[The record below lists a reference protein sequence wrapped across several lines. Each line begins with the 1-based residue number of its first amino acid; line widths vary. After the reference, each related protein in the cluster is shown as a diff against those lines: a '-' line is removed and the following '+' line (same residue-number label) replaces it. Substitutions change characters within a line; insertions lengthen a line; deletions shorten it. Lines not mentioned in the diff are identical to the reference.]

1 MSRRAPP
8 SLEAMCACSSDAS
21 GWQRWSGRPS
31 RRSRYTQRQR
41 LVGVRGRC
49 PESTQHDSE
58 VHGRGVR
65 GTEGRSLGRKHRE
78 RSLPLA
84 IPEPARVAD
93 GRLGRSVPMAKGE
106 AHQAGNLQAAC
117 IWRRAVGRA
126 ITTCNRGRVRRW
138 RVKEARVVPASPAP
152 RSKPGSPARSR
163 GGAGCHR
170 CPGAPSGGG
179 GPPRPPPVP
188 LPPAARRQ
196 RRRPPLHQRRR
207 EAVVGTPAGDARIG
221 CHRTGRRAPSGAVIV
236 HGEPSTAASLLG
248 ALESRGSCWRRG
260 WDRQR
265 RQQLSR
271 I

>member
-1 MSRRAPP
+1 MSDSKIRSATGRKSAVPQCFQP
-8 SLEAMCACSSDAS
+8 ARFSFLNWLEFCLAEKRTGSYARSQAASLEA
-21 GWQRWSGRPS
+21 
-31 RRSRYTQRQR
+31 RQ
-41 LVGVRGRC
+41 L
-49 PESTQHDSE
+49 
-58 VHGRGVR
+58 
-65 GTEGRSLGRKHRE
+65 
-78 RSLPLA
+78 
-84 IPEPARVAD
+84 
-93 GRLGRSVPMAKGE
+93 
-106 AHQAGNLQAAC
+106 
-117 IWRRAVGRA
+117 
-126 ITTCNRGRVRRW
+126 
-138 RVKEARVVPASPAP
+138 

-207 EAVVGTPAGDARIG
+207 EAVAGTPAGDPRRG
-221 CHRTGRRAPSGAVIV
+221 CHRTGRRAPGGAFVV
-236 HGEPSTAASLLG
+236 HGGTSTAASLLG

>member
-1 MSRRAPP
+1 MTYGPQRVILR
-8 SLEAMCACSSDAS
+8 S
-21 GWQRWSGRPS
+21 GWAFPLWRQTFQKANPRPH
-31 RRSRYTQRQR
+31 
-41 LVGVRGRC
+41 L
-49 PESTQHDSE
+49 
-58 VHGRGVR
+58 
-65 GTEGRSLGRKHRE
+65 
-78 RSLPLA
+78 
-84 IPEPARVAD
+84 
-93 GRLGRSVPMAKGE
+93 
-106 AHQAGNLQAAC
+106 
-117 IWRRAVGRA
+117 
-126 ITTCNRGRVRRW
+126 
-138 RVKEARVVPASPAP
+138 
-152 RSKPGSPARSR
+152 PARSGEPVPGAGSGGR
-163 GGAGCHR
+163 PLEAGAPARSGGGAGCHR

-196 RRRPPLHQRRR
+196 WRRPPLHQRRR

>member
-1 MSRRAPP
+1 MTRGRLASRRTAAAAGRTASPGP
-8 SLEAMCACSSDAS
+8 SALVLVQRSDSEIRLVVSPLEADIS
-21 GWQRWSGRPS
+21 
-31 RRSRYTQRQR
+31 
-41 LVGVRGRC
+41 
-49 PESTQHDSE
+49 ESE
-58 VHGRGVR
+58 
-65 GTEGRSLGRKHRE
+65 
-78 RSLPLA
+78 
-84 IPEPARVAD
+84 
-93 GRLGRSVPMAKGE
+93 
-106 AHQAGNLQAAC
+106 
-117 IWRRAVGRA
+117 
-126 ITTCNRGRVRRW
+126 
-138 RVKEARVVPASPAP
+138 SPAASP
-152 RSKPGSPARSR
+152 RSKRGTRPGRPLEAGGARSKLGAPARSC

-188 LPPAARRQ
+188 LPSAARRQ

>member
-1 MSRRAPP
+1 MRSRPGPPACGLATTACNTVHATVESDSKIRVATGRTSAVPQCFQPARLSFLNWLEFCLVEKRIAPIAGRRAGI
-8 SLEAMCACSSDAS
+8 S
-21 GWQRWSGRPS
+21 
-31 RRSRYTQRQR
+31 
-41 LVGVRGRC
+41 
-49 PESTQHDSE
+49 
-58 VHGRGVR
+58 
-65 GTEGRSLGRKHRE
+65 KHR
-78 RSLPLA
+78 
-84 IPEPARVAD
+84 
-93 GRLGRSVPMAKGE
+93 
-106 AHQAGNLQAAC
+106 AG
-117 IWRRAVGRA
+117 
-126 ITTCNRGRVRRW
+126 
-138 RVKEARVVPASPAP
+138 S
-152 RSKPGSPARSR
+152 SKHA
-163 GGAGCHR
+163 GAGCHR